1 MYLFA
6 DVIFYSGQRKN
17 LPGEG
22 YRPDAIFNESGEY
35 WGMTFTALPVEKFDD
50 WTPGEI
56 QFSFQECH
64 YQEILPGQSF
74 SIMEGPY
81 QVGEG
86 KVISIEKGE

>member
-22 YRPDAIFNESGEY
+22 Y
-35 WGMTFTALPVEKFDD
+35 TFTALPVEKFDD